1 MKRIPVIKFQRD
13 KYGDELLVDV
23 VTLDAIRK
31 SKGFQEV
38 LRQSF
43 YGVMLTT
50 GGFGEVEVDG
60 VSCSASKGLVAF
72 ARPGD
77 VCTVKEYNGLTA
89 LELIF
94 ERDFLLSFFNDP
106 HFIDSLPYFT
116 HRRPSP
122 YLMLDEAMYNKIV
135 GLFVE
140 IQIEIA
146 HDRSVHLLR
155 ALLYEVLALLQ
166 RAVPVESDVPISVES
181 RVVRFQ
187 ELVNEHFATETG
199 VIFYAEKLCVSPNYL
214 NRIVQRTLGQSTKAY
229 IQSRRID
236 EAKHLLRY
244 TAMPIGLISDRLH
257 FDTPSYFVRTFTKET
272 GQTPL
277 QFRNCPEK

>member
-1 MKRIPVIKFQRD
+1 
-13 KYGDELLVDV
+13 
-23 VTLDAIRK
+23 
-31 SKGFQEV
+31 
-38 LRQSF
+38 
-43 YGVMLTT
+43 
-50 GGFGEVEVDG
+50 
-60 VSCSASKGLVAF
+60 
-72 ARPGD
+72 
-77 VCTVKEYNGLTA
+77 

-116 HRRPSP
+116 HRRPLP
-122 YLMLDEAMYNKIV
+122 YLMLDEAMYNRIV

-187 ELVNEHFATETG
+187 ELVNEYFATETG
-199 VIFYAEKLCVSPNYL
+199 VDFYAEKLCVSPNYL
-214 NRIVQRTLGQSTKAY
+214 NRIVQCTLGQSTKAY

>member
-31 SKGFQEV
+31 SRGFQEV

-77 VCTVKEYNGLTA
+77 VCTVKEDNGLTA

-155 ALLYEVLALLQ
+155 ALLYEVLVLLQ

-187 ELVNEHFATETG
+187 ELVNEYFATETG
-199 VIFYAEKLCVSPNYL
+199 VNFYAEKLCVSPNYL

-236 EAKHLLRY
+236 EAKHLLMNSNLQIKGI
-244 TAMPIGLISDRLH
+244 ADRLGFPEQFTFRKYFKTH
-257 FDTPSYFVRTFTKET
+257 TGISPSEYRK
-272 GQTPL
+272 
-277 QFRNCPEK
+277 RSA